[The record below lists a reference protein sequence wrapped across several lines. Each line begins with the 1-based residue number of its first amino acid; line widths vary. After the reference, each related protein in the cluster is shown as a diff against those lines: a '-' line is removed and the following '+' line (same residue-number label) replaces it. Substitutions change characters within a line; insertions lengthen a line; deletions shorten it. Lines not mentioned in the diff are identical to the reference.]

1 MMSSSPDHNPILDAV
16 PVHAF
21 QYQEADSLDGTVG
34 DLGQPAVVSQVRVS
48 THGPSTPEELEQ
60 YKAEARGEGMREGLL
75 QAQKKFEQELVGERA
90 KIEETI
96 RNFRSQAGQY
106 YARAEVELVQLSL
119 AIAAKILHREAQVD
133 PTLVAALVRITLE
146 KLQHGTNVTVCVR
159 PEEVAE
165 WNKYFELHKEDQSR
179 VQVKADPALQPHD
192 CILETELGVT
202 DVGLSSQLKEIE
214 KGFFDLLAQRP
225 DTK

>member
-1 MMSSSPDHNPILDAV
+1 MSSLPEHNTISVAA

-21 QYQEADSLDGTVG
+21 QYQEPDSLEPTVG
-34 DLGQPAVVSQVRVS
+34 GPAQWTARSQARASTEGLGGSEDLERC
-48 THGPSTPEELEQ
+48 
-60 YKAEARGEGMREGLL
+60 KAEARAEGVREGLL
-75 QAQKKFEQELVGERA
+75 QAQKTFELELAGERA
-90 KIEETI
+90 KIEEAI
-96 RNFRSQAGQY
+96 RNFRSQAAQY
-106 YARAEVELVQLSL
+106 YARAEVELVQLAL

-146 KLQHGTNVTVCVR
+146 KLQHGTNVSVCVR

-165 WNKYFELHKEDQSR
+165 WNKYFELHKDGQSR
-179 VQVKADPALQPHD
+179 VQVKADPALQPRD